1 MKYPIT
7 ANIIGKPKLQ
17 GHSRKLIKF
26 MIMFSLTLIA
36 GCATNVT
43 VEATFPKPIVNQLP
57 FSLGVFY
64 PPEFRDYT
72 YTELSET
79 RDERTI
85 NIGGAQT
92 SLFNT
97 VLPALFKQV
106 QPVSQA
112 QAPQSS
118 APLDL
123 VMTMTVD
130 DFQYTVPSET
140 RIDMYEVWVKYNLQ
154 LLDPQGQLIADWILT
169 AYGKTP
175 SELMK
180 SESEA
185 ITQAMIVALRDAG
198 ANFALSFN
206 KVPEIRQWL
215 ERKNQQQAQS
225 QI

>member
-7 ANIIGKPKLQ
+7 ANIIGQAKKQVKLMV
-17 GHSRKLIKF
+17 L
-26 MIMFSLTLIA
+26 FSLIALA
-36 GCATNVT
+36 GCATNVK
-43 VEATFPKPIVNQLP
+43 VEATFPRPIVNQLP
-57 FSLGVFY
+57 YNLGVFY

-72 YTELSET
+72 YTEQSET

-85 NIGGAQT
+85 NIGSAQT

-106 QPVSQA
+106 RPVSQA
-112 QAPQSS
+112 QAPQSDL
-118 APLDL
+118 PLDL

-185 ITQAMIVALRDAG
+185 ITQAMVVALRDAG
-198 ANFALSFN
+198 ANFSLSFN
-206 KVPEIRQWL
+206 KVPEIKQWL
-215 ERKNQQQAQS
+215 ERKTQQQAQS

>member
-1 MKYPIT
+1 MTQHIK
-7 ANIIGKPKLQ
+7 ANIIGKRLVNTIVML
-17 GHSRKLIKF
+17 SLA
-26 MIMFSLTLIA
+26 IMA
-36 GCATNVT
+36 GCATNVK

-57 FSLGVFY
+57 YNLGVFY
-64 PPEFRDYT
+64 PAEFRDYT
-72 YTELSET
+72 YVESSED
-79 RDERTI
+79 RSERTI
-85 NIGGAQT
+85 NIGSAQT

-106 QPVSQA
+106 EPVSQL
-112 QAPQSS
+112 QAPPSNL
-118 APLDL
+118 PLDL

-140 RIDMYEVWVKYNLQ
+140 RIEMYEVWVKYNLQ

-175 SELMK
+175 AELMK

-215 ERKNQQQAQS
+215 ERKSQQQTQS

>member
-7 ANIIGKPKLQ
+7 ANIIGQARKQVKL
-17 GHSRKLIKF
+17 
-26 MIMFSLTLIA
+26 MIMFSLTLMA
-36 GCATNVT
+36 GCATNVK
-43 VEATFPKPIVNQLP
+43 VEGTFPKPIVNQLP
-57 FSLGVFY
+57 FNLGVFY

-72 YTELSET
+72 YIEQSEDRDELS
-79 RDERTI
+79 I

-106 QPVSQA
+106 EPVNQA
-112 QAPQSS
+112 QEPQSNL
-118 APLDL
+118 PLDL

-198 ANFALSFN
+198 ANFALSFS

-215 ERKNQQQAQS
+215 ERKSQQQAQS